1 MKENKLFALMLFY
14 APEELGVEDC
24 NESFC
29 DPIIR
34 TYSDKVD
41 AMMAYANTQCPASQ
55 LIEANSQEELEVLI
69 EQMKNN
75 YKDED
80 WLETNLYPYL

>member
-1 MKENKLFALMLFY
+1 MLFY
-14 APEELGVEDC
+14 TPNEIGVEDC

-34 TYSDKVD
+34 MYSNKGD
-41 AMMAYANTQCPASQ
+41 AIIAYANTQCPASQ
-55 LIEANSQEELEVLI
+55 LIEANSQEELEVAI
-69 EQMKNN
+69 EQMKSN

-80 WLETNLYPYL
+80 WLEANLYSYL